1 MEDVENWEDV
11 GTYIMRMY
19 MYNLRNFSHELHTL
33 AVFCTLLFADG
44 GSMTTE
50 LRQVGRVC
58 KLRRYKEK
66 NYKGIMRERRNEE
79 NKQSK
84 RGKN

>member
-1 MEDVENWEDV
+1 
-11 GTYIMRMY
+11 
-19 MYNLRNFSHELHTL
+19 
-33 AVFCTLLFADG
+33 
-44 GSMTTE
+44 MTTE